1 MERVKKLENVVV
13 KSTSFIND
21 DDELVVIPGPWAIV
35 KPVTTPT
42 VSRSQTFNDT
52 IEEDDSEPGTPVSPP
67 TSRFRALST
76 TASAAATRQRTGS
89 SPAGTPSKYVIRN
102 EFGHARIQQYLA
114 HPEQRERSMS
124 GDSADSHNSRQ
135 SPSTAE
141 EIFETGGHVVLH
153 PDVFQTCIEKGWGIR
168 HPLAGHYHPITGTQI
183 PETTML
189 FRAPCTPQDLEVIW
203 EIVVSSY
210 LWVIQ
215 TSKD

>member
-21 DDELVVIPGPWAIV
+21 DDELVVVPGPWAIV
-35 KPVTTPT
+35 KPVSSPT
-42 VSRSQTFNDT
+42 VSQQVPFYDVG
-52 IEEDDSEPGTPVSPP
+52 EESDSSPGSPFSPP
-67 TSRFRALST
+67 ANRFRALST
-76 TASAAATRQRTGS
+76 TASAAATRTRTGS
-89 SPAGTPSKYVIRN
+89 SPAGSPSKYVIRN
-102 EFGHARIQQYLA
+102 EFGHARIQQYLV
-114 HPEQRERSMS
+114 HPEQRERSGS
-124 GDSADSHNSRQ
+124 GDSSDSQINRH

-141 EIFETGGHVVLH
+141 ELFETGGHVVLH
-153 PDVFQTCIEKGWGIR
+153 PDVFNACLEKGWGIR

-189 FRAPCTPQDLEVIW
+189 FRAPCTQQELETVW

-215 TSKD
+215 ITKD